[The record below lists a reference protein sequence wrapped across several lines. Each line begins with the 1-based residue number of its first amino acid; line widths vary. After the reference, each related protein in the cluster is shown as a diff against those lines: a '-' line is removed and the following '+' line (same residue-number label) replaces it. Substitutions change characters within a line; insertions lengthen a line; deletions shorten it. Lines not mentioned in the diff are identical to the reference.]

1 MDIQI
6 TTKKSDGVERL
17 LQVSVPAETVRAA
30 EDKAARRYASS
41 ARLPGFR
48 AGKAPPAVV
57 RKRFGDAIRQEALEA
72 VVQEAYKEVLEREKL
87 TPAAQPHVHDVKFE
101 DGKPLVF
108 ELHLELRPELELAR
122 LNGFRVTRKPPLV
135 TDEQVREQID
145 QVRDQRASWTPVDD
159 RPREGDL
166 VTVHLAMAE
175 EGGTIPEGQPYTI
188 TLGSGQAIA
197 GIEDVI
203 MTLSKGET
211 VERPVRWPDDFPDEA
226 QRGQMK
232 TVRVS
237 LDEVKRKEL
246 PALDDA
252 FAREVGDFDSLDG
265 LMKTVRAD
273 LQHTAERE
281 SEADVRQKLLDE
293 VIGAN
298 AFEVPPSWVQRVVGA
313 YLEMYQVPAEE
324 HERFGRELR
333 PMAERQVRRDLVVD
347 AIAERERL
355 SASEADVDAKVAEMA
370 AARGTDA
377 GKLYAALQRA
387 GRLREIERSV
397 TEDRVFAWLRERNTI
412 DER

>member
-6 TTKKSDGVERL
+6 TTKKSEGVERL

-30 EDKAARRYASS
+30 EDKATRRYASS

-108 ELHLELRPELELAR
+108 ELHLEVRPKLELAR
-122 LNGFRVTRKPPLV
+122 LSGFRVERKPPIV
-135 TDEQVREQID
+135 TDEQVREQIE
-145 QVRDQRASWTPVDD
+145 QVRDGKATWTPVDD

-166 VTVHLAMAE
+166 VTVHLAMANE
-175 EGGTIPEGQPYTI
+175 DGSIPEGQPYTI
-188 TLGSGQAIA
+188 TLGGGQAIA

-211 VERPVRWPDDFPDEA
+211 VERPVRWPDDFPDES

-232 TVRVS
+232 TVRVT

-246 PALDDA
+246 PELDDA
-252 FAREVGDFDSLDG
+252 FAREVGDFDSLDA
-265 LMKTVRAD
+265 LTTTVRAD
-273 LQHTAERE
+273 LQRNAERE

-298 AFEVPPSWVQRVVGA
+298 AFEVPPSWVQQLVGA
-313 YLEMYQVPAEE
+313 YLQAYQVPAEE
-324 HERFGRELR
+324 HERFGREFR
-333 PMAERQVRRDLVVD
+333 PMAERQVRRDLVID
-347 AIAERERL
+347 TIAEREGL
-355 SASEADVDAKVAEMA
+355 SATEADVDAKVAEMA

-377 GKLYAALQRA
+377 GKLYAALQKA
-387 GRLREIERSV
+387 GRLREIERSL
-397 TEDRVFAWLRERNTI
+397 TEDRVFAWLGERNTI
-412 DER
+412 DVR